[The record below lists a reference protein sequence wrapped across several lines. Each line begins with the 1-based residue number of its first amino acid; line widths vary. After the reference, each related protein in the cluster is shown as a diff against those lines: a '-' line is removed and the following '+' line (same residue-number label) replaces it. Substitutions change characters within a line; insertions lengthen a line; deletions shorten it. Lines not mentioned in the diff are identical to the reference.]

1 MSLVPLKKNHS
12 ILIGIICLLFIATFA
27 VAFPLIMHLGKDK
40 TTTDINHIKARQV
53 GLVLGTSR
61 YLRNGQL
68 NPFYQYRIEGAIKL
82 YQQGKVK
89 HLLLS
94 GDNSKKNYNEPL
106 AMQTDLLKAG
116 IPAEAM
122 TLDYAGLRTLDS
134 IARAKQIFKLQEFT
148 IITQQFHCERA
159 IFIANKY
166 DLDTQCFAVPSA
178 TGMNHAKVMTR
189 EFLAR
194 IKSIIDLYIINKQPK
209 YTGQAEPIQFD
220 QNEK

>member
-27 VAFPLIMHLGKDK
+27 FAFPLIMHLGKDK

-61 YLRNGQL
+61 YQRNGQL

-106 AMQTDLLKAG
+106 VMQTDLLKAG

-209 YTGQAEPIQFD
+209 YTGQAESIKFD